1 MSTLMFDCYC
11 PSHQEHS
18 IKKEKLRV
26 SSSSGALVIVS
37 LNVEGG
43 SWEAEDLQELKERLE
58 SREFTA
64 ASKMSGLGETAHQLK
79 CLVHK
84 WEEQS

>member
-1 MSTLMFDCYC
+1 M
-11 PSHQEHS
+11 
-18 IKKEKLRV
+18 
-26 SSSSGALVIVS
+26 SSSSRALVIVS

-64 ASKMSGLGETAHQLK
+64 ASKMSAGAKGDSSSVKVLSAQMGGAELGFPRNPCTCWVGGQ
-79 CLVHK
+79 V
-84 WEEQS
+84 